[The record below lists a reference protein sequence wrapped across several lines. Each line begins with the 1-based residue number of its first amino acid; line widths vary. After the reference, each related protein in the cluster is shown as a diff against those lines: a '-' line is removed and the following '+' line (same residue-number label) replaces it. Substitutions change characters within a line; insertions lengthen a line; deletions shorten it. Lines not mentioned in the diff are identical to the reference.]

1 MEEEEA
7 EAMMKRLRWITM
19 KRTTLMT
26 KRETL
31 PTNQD
36 LTCSILIPT
45 ILMNCW
51 IATTRVS
58 SNVESKKKAKISL
71 KTLEN
76 VNQPRTTMVVMSNGM

>member
-1 MEEEEA
+1 VEEEEA